1 MLEPMNDT
9 PALRPVSVVRTLA
22 SAAAVLAVGAC
33 SPSAPQE
40 EQRPAA
46 SEPTPSASA
55 SASES
60 SSRVTGLDPE
70 GTTRAQI
77 TEGLTV
83 SVEDFERTQ
92 DAQGEPALTFDLT
105 LTNATGQTF
114 DATRVAVFAFH
125 GPDTQEAPPTIL
137 EFDENGSG
145 RSAHFDE
152 PLPDGEEATLTYGF
166 NVDPDHEQV
175 LIAVE
180 PEGDDAVFFSGA
192 VPL

>member
-1 MLEPMNDT
+1 MNDT

>member
-9 PALRPVSVVRTLA
+9 PALRPVSVARTLV

-83 SVEDFERTQ
+83 SVEDFERAQ